1 MHRSHRC
8 FDILGL
14 VCGEGAVIAY
24 YNYTRLKYLAVT
36 YCKRLVGR
44 FHVGCHCC
52 AGAGCNLPIFEF
64 QIKRTHTSAR
74 RRRPARPMPSAVV
87 QCTYMYSMLHVHVRT
102 QWPWR
107 GVRVH
112 IDISRAWR

>member
-64 QIKRTHTSAR
+64 QIKRIRTSAR
-74 RRRPARPMPSAVV
+74 RRRPAGPAGPA
-87 QCTYMYSMLHVHVRT
+87 Q
-102 QWPWR
+102 WR
-107 GVRVH
+107 GVRA
-112 IDISRAWR
+112 RARRGASASAMALAG